1 MWFGGSF
8 EAEHKRDALQKR
20 IGELEAELELVKVV
34 CGVKGTTLGSLW
46 ASHTVNRTAERA
58 AASATFGMDRCVI
71 GLVRSRKAAMVSAH
85 CGKRSGSPGL

>member
-46 ASHTVNRTAERA
+46 ASHTERPRELQLVNVRNGSMCNRTRSLAEG
-58 AASATFGMDRCVI
+58 SDGFGTLRYT
-71 GLVRSRKAAMVSAH
+71 
-85 CGKRSGSPGL
+85 